1 MTIPAR
7 RGESKEFRGLPASPG
22 VVIGEAFVVPTVA
35 SDVPRVTVGE
45 KDVPAEI
52 AKFEKALK
60 KTREGIQAS
69 QASIKRRLGKESGRI
84 FDAHLLILEDRI
96 VIEDTKKLIR
106 GERMNAESAFFQ
118 TISRYLASLRE
129 VGDQYLRER
138 EADIRDVRKRVITNL
153 MGVGGDLIPRLTK
166 RVILVAHELSP
177 SMSAGLPRNK
187 VIGVATDVS
196 GKTSHAVIFA
206 RSLEIP
212 AVIGLGSVTQ
222 EVKTGDTVIL
232 DGIGGIVIANPGPDD
247 IRKYNEKVRQF
258 REFEEE
264 LSHLRDL
271 PAKTV
276 DGYSVQLSANIEIP
290 EETNSVIAHGAKG
303 VGLFRTEFLFLDRE
317 KEPNEEEQY
326 RIYSQVAKKLSPD
339 PLIIRTFDIGGDKY
353 LKFLES
359 PPEMNPYLG
368 WRAIRIS
375 LQRES
380 LFRTQLRAILR
391 ATVHGNLKVMF
402 PMVSCLEEVE
412 RALAILGEEEER
424 MRQEG
429 QKIDESYETGIMV
442 ETPAAALIADALAR
456 RLDFFSIGT
465 NDLIQYTMAADRDNP
480 KVSHLYQAF
489 HPAVIRL
496 IKMTIDAAKERGIWV
511 GVCGEFAG
519 NPLGALLLV
528 GLGVDELSVSP
539 VLVPEIKTVIR
550 SVALKEVQTLAA
562 KVLDSQTQE
571 EVLRKIKS
579 GLKDRISDR
588 FLT

>member
-1 MTIPAR
+1 MNLERQGLR
-7 RGESKEFRGLPASPG
+7 RELRGLPASPG
-22 VVIGEAFVVPTVA
+22 VVIGEAFVVRTVLGEI
-35 SDVPRVTVGE
+35 PLVTVSEREVPGE
-45 KDVPAEI
+45 I
-52 AKFEKALK
+52 TKFENALR
-60 KTREGIQAS
+60 KTREEIRAS
-69 QASIKRRLGKESGRI
+69 KTAITRRLGKESGKI
-84 FDAHLLILEDRI
+84 FDAHLLILEDTL
-96 VIEDTKKLIR
+96 VIDDTKKMIR
-106 GERMNAESAFFQ
+106 SERMKAESAFFKTVSQ
-118 TISRYLASLRE
+118 YLTILRE
-129 VGDQYLRER
+129 VGDEYLRER
-138 EADIRDVRKRVITNL
+138 ESDIRDVKRRVITNI
-153 MGVGGDLIPRLTK
+153 MGFGGDAIPQLKK
-166 RVILVAHELSP
+166 RVILVAHELTP

-187 VIGVATDVS
+187 VLGVATDVS

-222 EVKTGDTVIL
+222 EVKTGDMVIL
-232 DGIGGIVIANPGPDD
+232 DGISGTVISNPGADE
-247 IRKYNEKVRQF
+247 IKKYNEKVRQF

-271 PAKTV
+271 PAVTV

-290 EETNSVIAHGAKG
+290 EETNSVISHGAKG
-303 VGLFRTEFLFLDRE
+303 VGLFRTEFLFLD
-317 KEPNEEEQY
+317 KENEPDEEEQY

-353 LKFLES
+353 SRFLES
-359 PPEMNPYLG
+359 PIEMNPYLG

-375 LQRES
+375 LQHET

-391 ATVHGNLKVMF
+391 ATVHGNVKVMF
-402 PMVSCLEEVE
+402 PMVTCLEELE
-412 RALAILGEEEER
+412 RALAILGEEEKK

-429 QKIDESYETGIMV
+429 RELDESYEKGIMV

-456 RLDFFSIGT
+456 RVDFFSIGT

-480 KVSHLYQAF
+480 KVSHLYQSF
-489 HPAVIRL
+489 HPGVIQL
-496 IKMTIDAAKERGIWV
+496 VKKTIDAAKERGIWV
-511 GVCGEFAG
+511 GVCGELAG

-539 VLVPEIKTVIR
+539 VLVPEIKIVIR
-550 SVALKEVQTLAA
+550 SVALKEVQSLAA

-571 EVLRKIKS
+571 EVLRKIKK
-579 GLKDRISDR
+579 GLRDKISDR